1 MYICIVR
8 VKDDSK
14 RQTIIE
20 KTIDI
25 IFEQGFAG
33 IKMSDLAKRVG
44 ISVSTLYVYYKSK
57 DDLIVS
63 ISSELIATV
72 SKTSTKELNDDL
84 PYKLKMKAMWLYW
97 INYGVNH
104 TKEMSFI
111 NQVKQSPYYEK
122 IPKSILEAKHRIGL
136 ELFELG
142 KKEGLIKNID
152 NEVLASVISALLSET
167 VKLILNGKIK
177 MNKKDNDEMF
187 SFVWDAIK
195 N

>member
-1 MYICIVR
+1 MR

-14 RQTIIE
+14 RQAIIE
-20 KTIDI
+20 QTIDI
-25 IFEQGFAG
+25 VFEQGFAG

-57 DDLIVS
+57 EDLIVS
-63 ISSELIATV
+63 ISGELLENV
-72 SKTSTKELNDDL
+72 SKMSTKETNDDL
-84 PYKLKMKAMWLYW
+84 PYKLKLKAMWLYW
-97 INYGVNH
+97 INFGVNH

-122 IPKSILEAKHRIGL
+122 IPKAIIEAKHRIGL

-142 KKEGLIKNID
+142 KKEGLIKQVD
-152 NEVLASVISALLSET
+152 NEILAAVIGAMLHET
-167 VKLILNGKIK
+167 VRLILSGTIK

>member
-1 MYICIVR
+1 MYICTVR

-14 RQTIIE
+14 REAIIK

-25 IFEQGFAG
+25 VFEKGFAG
-33 IKMSDLAKRVG
+33 VKMADLAKRVG
-44 ISVSTLYVYYKSK
+44 ISVSTLYVYYKNK
-57 DDLIVS
+57 EDLIVS
-63 ISSELIATV
+63 ISSELIKTV
-72 SKTSTKELNDDL
+72 SEASSKELDHGL
-84 PYKLKMKAMWLYW
+84 PYKLKMKAVWLYW
-97 INYGVNH
+97 VNYGINN

-122 IPKSILEAKHRIGL
+122 IPKSILEAKHKIGV

-142 KKEGLIKNID
+142 KKEGLIKNVD
-152 NEVLASVISALLSET
+152 NEILASIIGALLGEA

-177 MNKKDNDEMF
+177 MNKKDSDIMF

-195 N
+195 S